1 MEDKDTSILIEE
13 EANVAKTAETS
24 VVLDDA
30 QVTLSEVVEEVATA
44 PEQAEAQEEA
54 EAQEAEIQEEA
65 EVIEEVDSAIEEV
78 SEVAEE
84 VAPLEATQDAEVV
97 ELTEDERL
105 ELELKK
111 VNEELQDLDAQIE
124 KAEARVAVYNI
135 FDTQEGADEVG
146 ISGEYDDYGR
156 EILDDVFENRLRMST
171 NGIKLAYSKV
181 KNAILSYRGTKQS
194 YDKLSE
200 RFSLEKQRLVSMEIG
215 GESLYVYVKAELG
228 VVGEYCPYVEP
239 IDKTHKEYDA
249 CITIKRGKVTK
260 KNADLNKLIEL
271 IDRIMEGAG
280 GVKKKVYVPI
290 AYAERYPVNPEAVIR
305 GREEEVPID
314 GQYDGE
320 EYDPID
326 NELTRNIIIDLMG
339 EEFDLE
345 KKKGLQKL
353 EALRQQ
359 AETIRGAVALTEPIV
374 YFYGCGLDTE
384 SKVEYLSVH
393 QVLNDKFL
401 GKLLPPQYV
410 AIAENSER
418 IEELN
423 LIALQKILEEVD
435 ENVKYK
441 FALPISC
448 RTYARKG
455 SHAKLI
461 KALGEGV
468 ERLILIVDGNML
480 LSLGKVGLEGI
491 DELRGLG
498 VKIMVDYSVDTG
510 VYMLTDY
517 PIDYLRVDSRYYK
530 ESDVRRTA
538 LLDMLTGYAKV
549 QGIPVVAS
557 GVEDSKQAK
566 YFLSHGIDI
575 IEGFCTGEPKRTVQS
590 AVKEYKKL
598 PMVTK

>member
-65 EVIEEVDSAIEEV
+65 EVIEEVDSASDEL

-124 KAEARVAVYNI
+124 KAEARVAVYNV

-239 IDKTHKEYDA
+239 IDKAHKEYDA

-280 GVKKKVYVPI
+280 GVKKKVYVPTP
-290 AYAERYPVNPEAVIR
+290 YAERYPVNPEAVIR

-423 LIALQKILEEVD
+423 LIALQKILEEVN

-575 IEGFCTGEPKRTVQS
+575 IEGFCTGEPKRTVLS